1 MPWPKTRRPRSGGV
15 YTSHATDF
23 NSYILFRRTFC
34 FYEFTKFSYES
45 GERKLNGM
53 KKNRTTSSSN
63 RYKGIPIRIPIRR
76 CVKCIKLRGT
86 KQVQTQQRSSVRLQ
100 YRNLFPGNN
109 SPNTFSLVH
118 ETFVPFPRKLPHSP
132 HIVSP

>member
-15 YTSHATDF
+15 YTSRAMDF

-63 RYKGIPIRIPIRR
+63 RYKGP
-76 CVKCIKLRGT
+76 
-86 KQVQTQQRSSVRLQ
+86 
-100 YRNLFPGNN
+100 YEFPYVVALN
-109 SPNTFSLVH
+109 V
-118 ETFVPFPRKLPHSP
+118 
-132 HIVSP
+132 

>member
-53 KKNRTTSSSN
+53 KKNRTLRIVIKDHTNSHTS
-63 RYKGIPIRIPIRR
+63 
-76 CVKCIKLRGT
+76 LR
-86 KQVQTQQRSSVRLQ
+86 
-100 YRNLFPGNN
+100 
-109 SPNTFSLVH
+109 
-118 ETFVPFPRKLPHSP
+118 
-132 HIVSP
+132 